1 VGVFLC
7 LQNESWGLLPAD
19 WEAVGKTMRSMFK
32 STQWRQH
39 IALDVGTA
47 TTRIATG
54 QSSMAERPSLIGC
67 KRALRDGV
75 VVDGDAVSYILEPFF
90 TQARRFGI
98 FKPCVLACAPSNAR
112 HEERQ
117 ILSDSIMKA
126 GAFSVSIIPEPL
138 AAAIGSGLDV
148 SSPYARMVIDI
159 GEGVTDC
166 AVIRSSKILV
176 TSVIRV
182 GCERMRQAIV
192 NEGPRYGCSYI
203 DDTYA
208 EMLMH
213 RCGLMRSAEHTGSVF
228 VATALQPVFKQII
241 DTIDSFLQDLPD
253 EVGCEVIDS
262 GITLTGG
269 GALIPGVKEYLE
281 RRTGITTTVVSNP
294 RAAVV
299 EGARAIVPVVL
310 FLNQWK

>member
-1 VGVFLC
+1 M
-7 LQNESWGLLPAD
+7 
-19 WEAVGKTMRSMFK
+19 KSMFK
-32 STQWRQH
+32 STHWRQH

-54 QSSMAERPSLIGC
+54 QSSIAERPSLIGC

-75 VVDGDAVSYILEPFF
+75 IVDGETVSFILEPFF
-90 TQARRFGI
+90 SLARRFGI
-98 FKPCVLACAPSNAR
+98 LKPCVLACAPSNAQN
-112 HEERQ
+112 EERQ
-117 ILSDSIMKA
+117 MLTDSIMKA

-148 SSPYARMVIDI
+148 SSPYAQMVIDI

-176 TSVIRV
+176 TSAVRV
-182 GCERMRQAIV
+182 GCGRMRQAIV
-192 NEGPRYGCSYI
+192 NEGPKYGCAHI

-208 EMLMH
+208 DMLMH
-213 RCGLMRSAEHTGSVF
+213 RCGLARSAENTGSLF
-228 VATALQPVFKQII
+228 AATAIQPIFKEIA
-241 DTIDSFLQDLPD
+241 DTIDSFLKDLPP

-262 GITLTGG
+262 GISLTGG
-269 GALIPGVKEYLE
+269 GALIPGVKNCLE
-281 RRTGITTTVVSNP
+281 QRTGIATNVAINP

>member
-1 VGVFLC
+1 M
-7 LQNESWGLLPAD
+7 
-19 WEAVGKTMRSMFK
+19 KSMFK
-32 STQWRQH
+32 STHWRQH
-39 IALDVGTA
+39 IALDIGTA

-54 QSSMAERPSLIGC
+54 QSSFAERPSLIGC

-75 VVDGDAVSYILEPFF
+75 VVDGEAVSFILEPFF
-90 TQARRFGI
+90 ALARRFGVL
-98 FKPCVLACAPSNAR
+98 KPCVLACAPSNAQD
-112 HEERQ
+112 EERQ
-117 ILSDSIMKA
+117 MLTDSIMKA

-148 SSPYARMVIDI
+148 SSPYAQMIVDI

-176 TSVIRV
+176 TGAIRV
-182 GCERMRQAIV
+182 GCGRMRQAIV
-192 NEGPRYGCSYI
+192 NEGPKYGCAHI
-203 DDTYA
+203 DDMYA
-208 EMLMH
+208 DMLMH
-213 RCGLMRSAEHTGSVF
+213 RCGLARSAENTGSLF
-228 VATALQPVFKQII
+228 AATAIQPVFKEIA
-241 DTIDSFLQDLPD
+241 DTIDSFLQDLPP

-262 GITLTGG
+262 GISLTGG
-269 GALIPGVKEYLE
+269 GALIPGVKNCLE
-281 RRTGITTTVVSNP
+281 QRTGIATNVAINP

>member
-1 VGVFLC
+1 
-7 LQNESWGLLPAD
+7 
-19 WEAVGKTMRSMFK
+19 MRTMFK
-32 STQWRQH
+32 STYWRQH

-54 QSSMAERPSLIGC
+54 QSSVAERPSLIGC

-75 VVDGDAVSYILEPFF
+75 VVDGEAVSYILEPFF
-90 TQARRFGI
+90 ALARRFGI
-98 FKPCVLACAPSNAR
+98 LKPCVLACAPSNAR
-112 HEERQ
+112 DEERH
-117 ILSDSIMKA
+117 LLTESIMKA

-176 TSVIRV
+176 TSATSA
-182 GCERMRQAIV
+182 GCGRMRQAIMD
-192 NEGPRYGCSYI
+192 EGPQYGCTHI

-208 EMLMH
+208 DMLLH

-228 VATALQPVFKQII
+228 AAAALQPVFKQLV
-241 DTIDSFLQDLPD
+241 DTIDSFLQDLPH

-262 GITLTGG
+262 GISLTGG

-281 RRTGITTTVVSNP
+281 QRTGITTTVVSNP
-294 RAAVV
+294 RTAVV
-299 EGARAIVPVVL
+299 EGARAIVPVIL

>member
-1 VGVFLC
+1 
-7 LQNESWGLLPAD
+7 
-19 WEAVGKTMRSMFK
+19 MRSMFK
-32 STQWRQH
+32 STHWRQH

-75 VVDGDAVSYILEPFF
+75 VVDGEAVSFILEPYF
-90 TQARRFGI
+90 ALAHRFGI
-98 FKPCVLACAPSNAR
+98 LKPSVLACAPSNAR
-112 HEERQ
+112 DEER
-117 ILSDSIMKA
+117 LMLYESIMKA

-148 SSPYARMVIDI
+148 SSPHSQMVIDI

-176 TSVIRV
+176 TSAIRV
-182 GCERMRQAIV
+182 GCGQMRQAIV
-192 NEGPRYGCSYI
+192 NEGPKYGCAHI
-203 DDTYA
+203 DDTSA
-208 EMLMH
+208 DTLMY
-213 RCGLMRSAEHTGSVF
+213 RCGLVRSVEQVGSVF
-228 VATALQPVFKQII
+228 VATAIQPIFKEIA
-241 DTIDSFLQDLPD
+241 DAIDSFLQDLPH
-253 EVGCEVIDS
+253 EVWCEVIDS
-262 GITLTGG
+262 GISLTGG

-281 RRTGITTTVVSNP
+281 QRTGFTTNVTRNP

>member
-1 VGVFLC
+1 MQGEFGRQLSV
-7 LQNESWGLLPAD
+7 AT
-19 WEAVGKTMRSMFK
+19 GKQWVKIMQSMFK
-32 STQWRQH
+32 STHWRQH

-54 QSSMAERPSLIGC
+54 QSSLAERPSLLGG

-75 VVDGDAVSYILEPFF
+75 VVDSEAVSYILEPFF
-90 TQARRFGI
+90 ALARRFGI
-98 FKPCVLACAPSNAR
+98 LKPCVLACAPSNAQD
-112 HEERQ
+112 EERQ
-117 ILSDSIMKA
+117 MLAESIMKA
-126 GAFSVSIIPEPL
+126 GAFSVAIIPEPL
-138 AAAIGSGLDV
+138 TAAIGSGLDV
-148 SSPYARMVIDI
+148 SSPYAQMVIDI

-176 TSVIRV
+176 TSAIKL
-182 GCERMRQAIV
+182 GCWHMRQAIV
-192 NEGPRYGCSYI
+192 NEGPKYGCTHI

-208 EMLMH
+208 DMLMY
-213 RCGLMRSAEHTGSVF
+213 RCGLARSADHAGSVF
-228 VATALQPVFKQII
+228 AAAMIQTIFDEIA
-241 DTIDSFLQDLPD
+241 DTIDSFLQDLPH

-269 GALIPGVKEYLE
+269 GALIPGVKKHFEQ
-281 RRTGITTTVVSNP
+281 RTGITTNVASNP

-310 FLNQWK
+310 FLNQWQ

>member
-1 VGVFLC
+1 M
-7 LQNESWGLLPAD
+7 
-19 WEAVGKTMRSMFK
+19 KSMFK
-32 STQWRQH
+32 STHWRQH

-54 QSSMAERPSLIGC
+54 QSSIAERPSLIGC

-75 VVDGDAVSYILEPFF
+75 IVDGETVSFILEPFF
-90 TQARRFGI
+90 SLARRFGI
-98 FKPCVLACAPSNAR
+98 LKPCVLACAPSNAQD
-112 HEERQ
+112 EERQ
-117 ILSDSIMKA
+117 MLTDSIMKA

-148 SSPYARMVIDI
+148 SSPYAQMVIDI

-176 TSVIRV
+176 TSAVRV
-182 GCERMRQAIV
+182 GCGRMRQAIV
-192 NEGPRYGCSYI
+192 NEGPKYGCAHI

-208 EMLMH
+208 DMLMH
-213 RCGLMRSAEHTGSVF
+213 RCGLARSADHAGSVF
-228 VATALQPVFKQII
+228 AATAIQPIFEEIA
-241 DTIDSFLQDLPD
+241 DTIDSFLKDLPH

-262 GITLTGG
+262 GISLTGG
-269 GALIPGVKEYLE
+269 GALIPGVKTYLE
-281 RRTGITTTVVSNP
+281 QRTGISTTVASNP

-310 FLNQWK
+310 FLNRWN

>member
-1 VGVFLC
+1 
-7 LQNESWGLLPAD
+7 
-19 WEAVGKTMRSMFK
+19 MFK
-32 STQWRQH
+32 STHWRQH

-67 KRALRDGV
+67 KQALRDGV
-75 VVDGDAVSYILEPFF
+75 VVDGEAVSFILEPFF
-90 TQARRFGI
+90 VLARRFGI
-98 FKPCVLACAPSNAR
+98 LKPYVLACAPSNAR
-112 HEERQ
+112 DEERQ
-117 ILSDSIMKA
+117 TLTDSIMKA

-148 SSPYARMVIDI
+148 SSPYAQMVIDI

-176 TSVIRV
+176 TSAIKI
-182 GCERMRQAIV
+182 GCGRMRQAV
-192 NEGPRYGCSYI
+192 VDEGPKYGCAHI
-203 DDTYA
+203 DNRYA
-208 EMLMH
+208 DVLMH
-213 RCGLMRSAEHTGSVF
+213 RCGLVRSAEHVGSIF
-228 VATALQPVFKQII
+228 AAAALQPVFEQIA
-241 DTIDSFLQDLPD
+241 DTIDSFLHDLPH

-262 GITLTGG
+262 GISLTGG

-281 RRTGITTTVVSNP
+281 QRTGITTTVASNP